1 MHNEYKAARKFY
13 RGGKISKS
21 RFSTC
26 FSSLVAYL
34 DSRAICLL
42 SLSRDNLFFY
52 SVVNACI
59 FTHMLI
65 AREPFCDVMRTVI
78 EVEEQRKPTIV
89 EIIL

>member
-34 DSRAICLL
+34 DSRAICLQ
-42 SLSRDNLFFY
+42 SLSRDNLFFIPLLMH
-52 SVVNACI
+52 AF

-65 AREPFCDVMRTVI
+65 ARVPFCDVMRTAMV
-78 EVEEQRKPTIV
+78 VAQRKPTIV